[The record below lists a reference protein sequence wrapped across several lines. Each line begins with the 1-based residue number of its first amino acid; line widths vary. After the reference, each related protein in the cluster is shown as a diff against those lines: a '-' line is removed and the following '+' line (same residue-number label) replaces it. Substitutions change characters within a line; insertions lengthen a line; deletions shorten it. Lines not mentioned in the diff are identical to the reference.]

1 MPDPR
6 DEAKMPSI
14 PDGGLSE
21 SMPEWLRRPPAWRT
35 LRDDDVVQTEP
46 VVAEHLPEPDTSVI
60 DPRVFL
66 TDDDLPPWLRNMGR
80 GLRSRRDL
88 PGDDDAVESGVR
100 REDPAREG
108 NGVEPQSIPVTAP
121 TAPVGPTSRFVPR
134 SPAVVA
140 PARATEGTKRA
151 APTVPGRR
159 PVPSPWWQGA
169 PMVLLLS
176 ALLLAA
182 LVAIAYLAL
191 Y

>member
-35 LRDDDVVQTEP
+35 LKDDDVVQTEP
-46 VVAEHLPEPDTSVI
+46 VAAEHLPEPDTSVI
-60 DPRVFL
+60 DPRTFL
-66 TDDDLPPWLRNMGR
+66 TDDDLPLWLRNMGR

-88 PGDDDAVESGVR
+88 PGDDDAVESSVR
-100 REDPAREG
+100 YDNRAGEDDGGERPA
-108 NGVEPQSIPVTAP
+108 IPVTAQA
-121 TAPVGPTSRFVPR
+121 APVAAPSRFVPR
-134 SPAVVA
+134 SPAVIA
-140 PARATEGTKRA
+140 PARATRTTNRA
-151 APTVPGRR
+151 APTAPGHR
-159 PVPSPWWQGA
+159 PVSSPWWQGA

-182 LVAIAYLAL
+182 LAVIAYLTL